1 MTPRD
6 PNNNLQAFL
15 KDNPCT
21 CLPDHT
27 TQVSHGCLRSLGF
40 LPPSAEHHQF
50 PCNHYTSL
58 LPTIVSSGHLHS
70 MLSAPSS
77 HNRSQR
83 ASSFRSCRSFPGRV
97 PPRLA
102 AVPLPQ
108 LLLPRCVLASAHAAA
123 SAEKAPTSL
132 SATKML
138 TNSHF
143 TCWARRQ
150 TETPNWLPCPLTGL
164 PEDLHPVP
172 EPWLSLCEPHTL
184 QAGAQLLGPAASR
197 V

>member
-1 MTPRD
+1 MVTLPPPHSDPSRHPAAFCLLLSGLIYILDLGTTQVPMTPRD
-6 PNNNLQAFL
+6 PNNSLQAFL

-97 PPRLA
+97 PPRPA
-102 AVPLPQ
+102 AVTLPQ
-108 LLLPRCVLASAHAAA
+108 LLC
-123 SAEKAPTSL
+123 
-132 SATKML
+132 
-138 TNSHF
+138 
-143 TCWARRQ
+143 
-150 TETPNWLPCPLTGL
+150 
-164 PEDLHPVP
+164 
-172 EPWLSLCEPHTL
+172 
-184 QAGAQLLGPAASR
+184 PAASSPPHMQQPLPR
-197 V
+197 RPPPRSQPPKC